1 MNALVQVPTFTT
13 PASARPRRP
22 VRIETPDG
30 VRLFHRDWGEGRPV
44 VFLHGWAL
52 TADMWNYQ
60 VEPLHR
66 LGLRCIAYDRRGH
79 GRSEDP
85 GFGYDYDTLA
95 DDLEAVLAALDLR
108 DVVLVGHS
116 MAGGELVRYMT
127 RHGDKDRVA
136 KLLFL
141 SPALPCLL
149 KSPDNPDG
157 IDRAVFDQVREHG
170 YRRDYAKWLKDNEE
184 PFFVPETSRAMRDW
198 IGEQMRQVSPKAM
211 LDCNLAMIEADFR
224 PELAQIDL
232 PSLVIHG
239 DRDVSAPLERTGARA
254 AALIPGA
261 ELRVYE
267 DAPHGLFVTHMDR
280 LNADILAFAVD

>member
-22 VRIETPDG
+22 VRIETADG

-60 VEPLHR
+60 AEPLHR

-116 MAGGELVRYMT
+116 MAGGEVVRYMT
-127 RHGDKDRVA
+127 RHGDKGRVA
-136 KLLFL
+136 KLLLL
-141 SPALPCLL
+141 SPALPCVL
-149 KSPDNPDG
+149 KGEDNPDG
-157 IDRAVFDQVREHG
+157 IDRALLDHVREHG
-170 YRRDYAKWLKDNEE
+170 YRRDYAKWLRDNEE

-198 IGEQMRQVSPKAM
+198 VADQMLQVSAKAM
-211 LDCNLAMIEADFR
+211 MDCNLAMIEADFR
-224 PELAQIDL
+224 SELAQIDL

-239 DRDVSAPLERTGARA
+239 DRDVSAPLELTGARA
-254 AALIPGA
+254 AALIPDA

-267 DAPHGLFVTHMDR
+267 GAPHGLFVTHMDR
-280 LNADILAFAVD
+280 LNADILAFAAD